1 MGLVSGLTT
10 VNGST
15 TTNGSTTNGLAT
27 ANGASTNGS
36 TTANGAKPAMPANKD
51 LDYDVLIIGAGL
63 SGIYSLYRMRQMG
76 LRAKV
81 IEAGSGEGGTWFWNR
96 YPGARFD
103 SESYSYIF
111 SFSQEVLD
119 EWDWSEHFSSQP
131 ETLRYCQFV
140 AEKFDLKR
148 DMQFNTRVKSAHF
161 QQSSNSWLTTDERG
175 AQYSSRYLITCM
187 GILNEP
193 TLPNI
198 QGVHDFKGD
207 AFHTARWPSDAAG
220 KLDGKRV
227 GIIGTGATAI
237 QTIQEIVKTVGS
249 LAVFQRTPNWTCPLR
264 NSKISTEEMKE
275 IRQTYPEIFQKCLD
289 SYAGFIHV
297 GDKRSALDL
306 THEEREAFWEEIYA
320 KPGFAKYL
328 GNFKDIG
335 TDRKAN
341 TLYSNFI
348 AKKIR
353 ERVDDPEV
361 AEKLI
366 PKSHGFGTRR
376 VPLESGY
383 YEAFN
388 RPNVQLVDIN
398 ENPILRITEKGIMT
412 KDGELEFDVII
423 YATGFDAVTGSF
435 RAVDF
440 QGIDG
445 LKLTDQWSESIQ
457 TYLGLTVNR
466 FPNMFMVMGP
476 HQMFGNIPRSIEYA
490 VNWVSNFIRYAADNN
505 ITYLEATPEG
515 MAQWGDHVNDC
526 AVGLLA
532 NEVDSWMTGVN
543 KNLSHKQ
550 KRSIA
555 RYNGPAP
562 GYRKRCDDV
571 ASRKYSDFNIF

>member
-1 MGLVSGLTT
+1 MT
-10 VNGST
+10 VNGASTTNGSATTNGT
-15 TTNGSTTNGLAT
+15 TTNG
-27 ANGASTNGS
+27 
-36 TTANGAKPAMPANKD
+36 AKSAMPGNKD

-131 ETLRYCQFV
+131 ETLRYCQFL
-140 AEKFDLKR
+140 AKKFDLKR
-148 DMQFNTRVKSAHF
+148 DMKFNTRVKSAHF
-161 QQSSNSWLTTDERG
+161 QQSSNSWLTTDETG

-198 QGVHDFKGD
+198 PGVHNFKGD

-264 NSKISTEEMKE
+264 NTKISTEEMKE
-275 IRQTYPEIFQKCLD
+275 IRQSYPEIFQKCLD
-289 SYAGFIHV
+289 SYAGFIHLS
-297 GDKRSALDL
+297 DTRSTFDL

-320 KPGFAKYL
+320 KPGFSKYL
-328 GNFKDIG
+328 SNFKDIG

-353 ERVDDPEV
+353 ERVNNPEI

-366 PKSHGFGTRR
+366 PKNHGFGTRR

-388 RPNVQLVDIN
+388 NPNVQLVDIN
-398 ENPILRITEKGIMT
+398 ENPIERITEKGIMT

-440 QGIDG
+440 QGRDG

-457 TYLGLTVNR
+457 TYLGLTVNS

-490 VNWVSNFIRYAADNN
+490 VNWISNLIGYAAENN
-505 ITYLEATPEG
+505 ITYIEATPEG
-515 MAQWGDHVNDC
+515 MDQWGDHVNDC

-571 ASRKYSDFNIF
+571 ASRKYSDLKIF